1 MYNLN
6 GYLVKKYMKTKLSR
20 VSNVFTICEFLFL
33 WRNSLQNFSWKNYDV
48 SLPFSSHRRI
58 FRSKISRKSSVDSKI
73 SNSSL
78 KIQVAEISY
87 IFSKC
92 LIIRR
97 KILLIPLFSFT
108 SWKIISVKYYNY
120 ICYEILKWTA
130 NVIGVCANFMYG
142 IYKLRSV
149 ILITR
154 LRNN

>member
-1 MYNLN
+1 
-6 GYLVKKYMKTKLSR
+6 MKTKLSR

-78 KIQVAEISY
+78 KIQVAEIYY
-87 IFSKC
+87 IIFFEKY
-92 LIIRR
+92 IIFFEVFNYSQ
-97 KILLIPLFSFT
+97 KNSFN
-108 SWKIISVKYYNY
+108 SSFFIHIVKNY
-120 ICYEILKWTA
+120 KRCYYEILKWTA